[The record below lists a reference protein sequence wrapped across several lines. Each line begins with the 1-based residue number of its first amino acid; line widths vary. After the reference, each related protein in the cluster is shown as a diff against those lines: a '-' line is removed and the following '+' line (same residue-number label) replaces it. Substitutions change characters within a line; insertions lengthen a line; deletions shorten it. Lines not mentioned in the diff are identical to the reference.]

1 MIFRTSRDTRNAPI
15 IEIRNDLLLFQ
26 ILLPGYIVK
35 ISLLVHVILLL
46 LLLFFETKFKS
57 LIRG

>member
-15 IEIRNDLLLFQ
+15 IEIRNELLFQ

-46 LLLFFETKFKS
+46 LLLFFETKFRS

>member
-15 IEIRNDLLLFQ
+15 IEIRNELLFQ

-46 LLLFFETKFKS
+46 LLFFFETKFKS

>member
-15 IEIRNDLLLFQ
+15 IEIRNELLFQ